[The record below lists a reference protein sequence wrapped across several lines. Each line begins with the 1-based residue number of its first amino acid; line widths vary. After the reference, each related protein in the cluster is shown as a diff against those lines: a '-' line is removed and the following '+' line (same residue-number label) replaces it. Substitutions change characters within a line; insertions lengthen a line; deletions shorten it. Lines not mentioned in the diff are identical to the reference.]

1 MATSLFLTA
10 LSHLSLYL
18 LLSPFQWSCTIAS
31 MDNFSS
37 ECGLFNTMSTSTSR
51 LIVPPNALSLS
62 VTYAFHVA
70 VTPPSLSSSG
80 ERRMDSKIVRVTP
93 LPGKGAIVRITAN
106 TTRFNPK
113 AKLVI
118 NGLVSASFAV
128 TSSWHVYDSMGVLG
142 PLNALTPITRSFNA
156 VDVFSSV
163 TYPLSV
169 AAGVFKGGKQYTFR
183 LLASTAEDTSAESA
197 FSEITLTANSPP
209 TGGYVV
215 TEPPSGDALS
225 TPFLLSTPGWATDV
239 TCYPL
244 SYSFTYRLSKRSLY
258 LSLASSS
265 LRSFTIAP
273 LPAGL
278 SSLNGHITVQAEAM
292 DIFESSDV
300 AVSTVQVLEGSAN
313 VSEYLSSS
321 LLAAFLSGDKNKVFQ
336 AVNNVSQSVTMGAL
350 CLSLCT
356 LLS

>member
-1 MATSLFLTA
+1 
-10 LSHLSLYL
+10 
-18 LLSPFQWSCTIAS
+18 

-37 ECGLFNTMSTSTSR
+37 ECGLFNTMSTSKSR
-51 LIVPPNALSLS
+51 LIVPPNTLSLG

-70 VTPPSLSSSG
+70 VTSPGLSSSG
-80 ERRMDSKIVRVTP
+80 ERRTDSKVVRVIP
-93 LPGKGAIVRITAN
+93 LPGNGAIVRITAN

-118 NGLVSASFAV
+118 SSLVSASFAV

-142 PLNALTPITRSFNA
+142 PLTALTPITRSFNA
-156 VDVFSSV
+156 VDVSSAV

-183 LLASTAEDTSAESA
+183 LLASTATDISAVSA
-197 FSEITLTANSPP
+197 FSEITLSANSPP

-215 TEPPSGDALS
+215 TEPSSGDALS
-225 TPFLLSTPGWATDV
+225 TPFLITTPGWAADV

-244 SYSFTYRLSKRSLY
+244 SYAFTYRLSKRSLY
-258 LSLASSS
+258 LSLSSSS

-278 SSLNGHITVQAEAM
+278 ANLNGHVTVQAEAI
-292 DIFESSDV
+292 DIFDSSDV
-300 AVSTVQVLEGSAN
+300 ATSTVQVLEGSAD

-336 AVNNVSQSVTMGAL
+336 TVNNVSQSGSHYEHLMLVFM
-350 CLSLCT
+350 
-356 LLS
+356 